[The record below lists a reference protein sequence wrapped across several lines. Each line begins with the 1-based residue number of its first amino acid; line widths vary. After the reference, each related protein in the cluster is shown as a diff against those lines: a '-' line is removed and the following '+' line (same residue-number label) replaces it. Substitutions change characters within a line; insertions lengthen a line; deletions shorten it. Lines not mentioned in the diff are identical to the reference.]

1 MTLDTSLKILQWI
14 KKNKISIVDITGG
27 APELNPNFRKI
38 VSECRNLGIHVI
50 VRCNLTVIFEK
61 GQDNLSEFYS
71 KNKVELICSLPCY
84 LEENVDSQ
92 RGSGVFQKS
101 ILALQ
106 KLNSL
111 GRTG

>member
-71 KNKVELICSLPCY
+71 KEDVK
-84 LEENVDSQ
+84 EE
-92 RGSGVFQKS
+92 KPPHY
-101 ILALQ
+101 
-106 KLNSL
+106 
-111 GRTG
+111 